1 MNMKLINYLKPDKIY
16 DSVEEI
22 DLQELWEKGFR
33 GILLDLDNTIAVRNS
48 NFLQSQTKNWVSKA
62 KEIGFRVCLISNNL
76 EKRTSEIARELNVS
90 YLARAGKP
98 RKKAFL
104 RALERI
110 SLSPEEALVIGDQ
123 LFTDILGGKRASLYC
138 VLVKPKASND
148 LLHTKV
154 LRLLERYFLSKVG
167 LK

>member
-1 MNMKLINYLKPDKIY
+1 MIMKLIYYLKPDKIY

-22 DLQELWEKGFR
+22 DLQELWRKGFR

-48 NFLQSQTKNWVSKA
+48 NFLQSQTKNWIYKA
-62 KEIGFRVCLISNNL
+62 KEMGFRVCLISNNL
-76 EKRTSEIARELNVS
+76 EKRTREVARKLNVS

-104 RALERI
+104 KALEKI
-110 SLSPEEALVIGDQ
+110 NLSPEEVMVVGDQ

-138 VLVKPKASND
+138 VLVKPRASND
-148 LLHTKV
+148 LLHTKA